1 MQGIIQQNYQGIEAL
16 QIKSIEEGPLTPL
29 SVMIRN
35 KFVPVLPY
43 DWQTESGALTEIRPV
58 QLPIV
63 IGYGFGGIV
72 EQVGRLRHS
81 SLIGQRVI
89 GMQPNGSAQ
98 EVINNKIPP
107 LLFKVPDQVTLADA
121 ITLIG
126 GADAALHAIKA
137 LQIQSTDTVLVTGA
151 SGGVGTYL
159 IQLLKLAGATVIALA
174 SAENQAFVRQLGAD
188 SVLNYEADLAT
199 QFSNNSQPNKVID
212 TVGQQALLQLIST
225 SYGSLRI
232 LSLSTIDFLPTNPGQ
247 DFRFSNGSIGIGG
260 YQHLLQLLATQQI
273 KDDIQATYSFEDVK
287 KAQMIAKNEHSQ
299 GRILLTF

>member
-1 MQGIIQQNYQGIEAL
+1 M
-16 QIKSIEEGPLTPL
+16 
-29 SVMIRN
+29 
-35 KFVPVLPY
+35 
-43 DWQTESGALTEIRPV
+43 
-58 QLPIV
+58 
-63 IGYGFGGIV
+63 
-72 EQVGRLRHS
+72 
-81 SLIGQRVI
+81 
-89 GMQPNGSAQ
+89 
-98 EVINNKIPP
+98 
-107 LLFKVPDQVTLADA
+107 
-121 ITLIG
+121 
-126 GADAALHAIKA
+126 
-137 LQIQSTDTVLVTGA
+137 
-151 SGGVGTYL
+151 
-159 IQLLKLAGATVIALA
+159 KLAGATVIALT